1 MTTTEP
7 LTLPAARAAGCPFDP
22 PPAYRQPAPVS
33 RASLWDGSECW
44 LLTGYQEVR
53 AVLADHRFSADLRH
67 PNFPFLVP
75 GRREVLA
82 RKPSFLRLDDPEHSR
97 LRRMLTTDFLIKRVE
112 AMRPGIQRIV
122 DETLDAMLEHGSPA
136 DLVAEFALPVP
147 SLVIC
152 ELLGVPYRDHLF
164 FQQKSRTLLDSTAPP
179 ELAKEAADALTGYLT
194 RLATEK
200 QGEPDGILA
209 RLASAAT

>member
-1 MTTTEP
+1 M
-7 LTLPAARAAGCPFDP
+7 
-22 PPAYRQPAPVS
+22 
-33 RASLWDGSECW
+33 
-44 LLTGYQEVR
+44 
-53 AVLADHRFSADLRH
+53 
-67 PNFPFLVP
+67 
-75 GRREVLA
+75 LA